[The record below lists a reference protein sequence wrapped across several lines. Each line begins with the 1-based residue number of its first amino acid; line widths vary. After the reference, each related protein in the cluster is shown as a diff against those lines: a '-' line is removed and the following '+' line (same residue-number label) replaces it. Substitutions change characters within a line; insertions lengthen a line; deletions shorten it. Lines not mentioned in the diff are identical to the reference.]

1 MKKMITSVGL
11 AAFAAAALAPVAAYA
26 EDPASSLAYNVG
38 VVSDYRYRGISQTR
52 LKPALQGGVDYSYGG
67 FYVGAWA
74 STIKWISDNV
84 DANGEAIKGSLE
96 LDLYAGYKGAIVDK
110 LGYDVGVLRYQY
122 VGNKLKNTGAGN
134 VYKNANTTE
143 VYGALTYD
151 VATLKVSYSI
161 SDLFGNYNFTTDE
174 KSRGSYYADFS
185 YNFDL
190 GAGFTLTP
198 HAGYQKVN
206 NIPNASYADYSLTV
220 TKEVVPG
227 LTASLALV
235 ATSANDT
242 FYYSPLDPDKK
253 LGRNGVVAGV
263 KYTF

>member
-74 STIKWISDNV
+74 STIKWIKDSG
-84 DANGEAIKGSLE
+84 ASKGSVE
-96 LDLYAGYKGAIVDK
+96 LDLYGGYKAPITET

-122 VGNKLKNTGAGN
+122 VGNKLGDVPGFA
-134 VYKNANTTE
+134 NADTTE
-143 VYGALTYD
+143 VYGALTFGP
-151 VATLKVSYSI
+151 ATAKLSYSL
-161 SDLFGNYNFTTDE
+161 SDTFGNVD
-174 KSRGSYYADFS
+174 SDGSYY
-185 YNFDL
+185 FDL
-190 GAGFTLTP
+190 SAGFDVGAGFTLTP
-198 HAGYQKVN
+198 HIGYQKIEN
-206 NIPNASYADYSLTV
+206 GNLFSYTDYSLTV
-220 TKEVVPG
+220 SKEVIPG
-227 LTASLALV
+227 LSLSLAAV
-235 ATSANDT
+235 ATNTRKVGGVSAYANLVNGKD
-242 FYYSPLDPDKK
+242 